1 MRIILFSLV
10 TSMLLSGCVR
20 HTIGSSLKTTDQHVS
35 GQKLQRVLIMG
46 GGSMP
51 TRIFLEELS
60 NELKKLL
67 QTSDI
72 QTETLIIDSYSKGD
86 SINYD
91 RFDAFLVFNST
102 TTAKLNMTKLKF
114 TLVFVDAADSYGSR
128 FVQTFQTTLY
138 QKDEWLEL
146 VWEGNLKV
154 DVDLTKRAQYKE
166 AAKLIYTELRKK
178 SIITGPVK

>member
-1 MRIILFSLV
+1 MRTILLILL
-10 TSMLLSGCVR
+10 TIMLLSGCVR
-20 HTIGSSLKTTDQHVS
+20 HTKGSSLKTTGQHVS
-35 GQKLQRVLIMG
+35 GQKIQRVLIMG

-51 TRIFLEELS
+51 SRIFLEELY
-60 NELKKLL
+60 NELKRLFK
-67 QTSDI
+67 TSDI
-72 QTETLIIDSYSKGD
+72 ETEVLIIDSYSKAD

-102 TTAKLNMTKLKF
+102 TKAKLNMTRLKF
-114 TLVFVDAADSYGSR
+114 TLVFVDAADTYGSR

-146 VWEGNLKV
+146 VWEADLKV
-154 DVDLTKRAQYKE
+154 DVDLTRGAQYKE

-178 SIITGPVK
+178 SIITDPVK